1 MEQTSISIGFCLPV
15 PVVFHVAAA
24 LGQAIRYIMVVTQK
38 PDPSVP
44 YNLLRLLICLM
55 GR

>member
-1 MEQTSISIGFCLPV
+1 MRWTNKSLSDCSPIPAG
-15 PVVFHVAAA
+15 FHVAAA